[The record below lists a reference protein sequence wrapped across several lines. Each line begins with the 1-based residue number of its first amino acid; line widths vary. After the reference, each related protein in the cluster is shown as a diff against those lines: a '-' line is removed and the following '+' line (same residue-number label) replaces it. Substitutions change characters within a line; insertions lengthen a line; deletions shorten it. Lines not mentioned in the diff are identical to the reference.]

1 MRSVGQVVRER
12 REAMGWTLAALA
24 EAVGATKGYLSM
36 IENHRLDN
44 PPSRRLLEALEWAL
58 GVTAGDLVR
67 VADWQATPEPI
78 RREVERLTNDAG
90 RGRELA
96 AWLKD
101 NAAKRKKGG
110 PGKDLDAL
118 YRSGQLSKR
127 VNAVLDAPG
136 SAPGSA
142 PGISGAAAGELSGET
157 LSGGGVETS
166 GGGVRYRV
174 PVINRVAAGEAQ
186 EHTDLGFPDGS
197 ADRYLDV
204 PEAVTPDMF
213 ATEVTG
219 DSMRPRYEP
228 GDVVVFSG
236 SAKVED
242 GCDCF
247 VRLEP
252 DHETT
257 FKRVYFD
264 HDAAT
269 IRLQPLNPDFPPRVV
284 KREQVAGLYRAVGRY
299 SKL

>member
-1 MRSVGQVVRER
+1 MSSVGQVVRER
-12 REAMGWTLAALA
+12 REALGLTLAALA
-24 EAVGATKGYLSM
+24 VAVGATKGYLSM
-36 IENHRLDN
+36 IENHRVDN
-44 PPSRRLLEALEWAL
+44 PPSRGLLEALERAL
-58 GVTAGDLVR
+58 GVSSGDLVR
-67 VADWQATPEPI
+67 LAEWQATPEPI
-78 RREVERLTNDAG
+78 RREVQRLAGDAG

-101 NAAKRKKGG
+101 NAAKRKRGG
-110 PGKDLDAL
+110 AGKDLDAL

-127 VNAVLDAPG
+127 VNAVLGQEPASAKQVRAFGEKGVTPG
-136 SAPGSA
+136 A
-142 PGISGAAAGELSGET
+142 
-157 LSGGGVETS
+157 GVEPS
-166 GGGVRYRV
+166 GVEPSGGGGVRYRV
-174 PVINRVAAGEAQ
+174 PVINRVAAGEAR

-236 SAKVED
+236 SADVED

-264 HDAAT
+264 HDAGT

-284 KREQVAGLYRAVGRY
+284 RREQVAGLFRAVGRY